1 MKKTTQRRPTMTD
14 IAKAVGV
21 SQSTV
26 SLVLNDAAGAKFSD
40 ATRAKVL
47 ETAHALGYRL
57 SGRAPAAPAVVRS
70 ERNLIVYLADE
81 ISTSPHPVVNVDGA
95 RDAAWERGYLLAVYS
110 THGNAD
116 IEAQVLRSVLA
127 MPNLLG
133 VIYATVYTR
142 KVAVPDALRD
152 VQTVLLN
159 CYSSDHAFS
168 SVVPAEV
175 VGGHTATDYLL
186 AQGHR
191 RIGYINGEP
200 WQDAAKDRLKG
211 YRQALATAGLP
222 FDEALT
228 RDGDWSSG
236 LGFEQTLSLMR
247 EPNPPTAIF
256 CANDLTAIGAIEAL
270 KHLGMR
276 VPEDVSVMG
285 YDDQEIARHT
295 HPPLSTVVLPNY
307 ELGRWAVETLLQEH
321 ENHEAGAPLRKR
333 VVKLDGP
340 LIERASVAGMSHAA
354 STQSP
359 AALSEA
365 PSRARA
371 RARATPEASATPR
384 AASSETRPRTAVR
397 RRTSKEV
404 S

>member
-1 MKKTTQRRPTMTD
+1 MTD

-26 SLVLNDAAGAKFSD
+26 SLVLNDAAGAKFSE
-40 ATRAKVL
+40 ATRAKVH
-47 ETAHALGYRL
+47 EAAHALGYRL
-57 SGRAPAAPAVVRS
+57 SGRAPATPTAARS
-70 ERNLIVYLADE
+70 STRNMIVYLGDE
-81 ISTSPHPVVNVDGA
+81 ISTSPHPVVNIDGA
-95 RDAAWERGYLLAVYS
+95 RDAAWEHGYVLAVYS
-110 THGNAD
+110 THGNAE

-142 KVAVPDALRD
+142 KVAVPDALHG

-159 CYSSDHAFS
+159 CYTADHALS

-186 AQGHR
+186 GQGHR

-211 YRQALATAGLP
+211 YRQALSTAGVP

-236 LGFEQTLSLMR
+236 LGFEQTLSLMH
-247 EPNPPTAIF
+247 EPSPPTAIF

-270 KHLGMR
+270 KQLGLR

-295 HPPLSTVVLPNY
+295 HPPLSTIVLPNY

-340 LIERASVAGMSHAA
+340 LIERASVTGPAATAPRIDLDVA
-354 STQSP
+354 STP
-359 AALSEA
+359 T
-365 PSRARA
+365 PRGRARA
-371 RARATPEASATPR
+371 PAPREASATTR
-384 AASSETRPRTAVR
+384 AGSSTAASGSRAR
-397 RRTSKEV
+397 RRTSKEG

>member
-1 MKKTTQRRPTMTD
+1 MTD

-40 ATRAKVL
+40 ATRAKVY
-47 ETAHALGYRL
+47 EAAQALGYRHA
-57 SGRAPAAPAVVRS
+57 GRAPALALAPAAQS
-70 ERNLIVYLADE
+70 PRNLIVYLADE
-81 ISTSPHPVVNVDGA
+81 ISTSPHPVVNIDGA
-95 RDAAWERGYLLAVYS
+95 RDAAWERGYVLAVYS
-110 THGNAD
+110 THGNAE
-116 IEAQVLRSVLA
+116 IEAQVLRAVLD

-142 KVAVPDALRD
+142 KVAVPDALRG

-159 CYSSDHAFS
+159 CYTSDHAFS

-175 VGGHTATDYLL
+175 VGGHTATEYLL
-186 AQGHR
+186 SRGHR
-191 RIGYINGEP
+191 RIGFINGEP

-211 YRQALATAGLP
+211 YRQALATAGVP

-247 EPNPPTAIF
+247 ESAPPSAIF
-256 CANDLTAIGAIEAL
+256 CGNDLTAIGAIEAL
-270 KHLGMR
+270 KQLGLR
-276 VPEDVSVMG
+276 VPEDVSVLG

-321 ENHEAGAPLRKR
+321 ENHEAGAPVRKR
-333 VVKLDGP
+333 TVKLDGP
-340 LIERASVAGMSHAA
+340 LIERTSVAGPGAA
-354 STQSP
+354 RPSADAAPRPRPRAARETAEP
-359 AALSEA
+359 A
-365 PSRARA
+365 
-371 RARATPEASATPR
+371 PR
-384 AASSETRPRTAVR
+384 AASVGGAR
-397 RRTSKEV
+397 RRGGQSA
-404 S
+404 